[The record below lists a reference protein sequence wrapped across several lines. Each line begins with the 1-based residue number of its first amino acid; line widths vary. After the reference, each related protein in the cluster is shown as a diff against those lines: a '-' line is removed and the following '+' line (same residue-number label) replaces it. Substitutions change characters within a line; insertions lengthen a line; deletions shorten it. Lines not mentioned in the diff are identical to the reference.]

1 MEYINCF
8 HDHSILMELGDERHY
23 SQIYGK
29 SSMLAS
35 PLPFSSDLSN
45 YGQTATNKITMWT
58 FKIQA
63 QFDRLN
69 QHDVTN
75 SKAIILKLRRRKRA
89 HLSKIM
95 IPKKR

>member
-1 MEYINCF
+1 
-8 HDHSILMELGDERHY
+8 
-23 SQIYGK
+23 
-29 SSMLAS
+29 MLAS

-75 SKAIILKLRRRKRA
+75 SKAIILKLRKRKRA

>member
-1 MEYINCF
+1 
-8 HDHSILMELGDERHY
+8 
-23 SQIYGK
+23 
-29 SSMLAS
+29 
-35 PLPFSSDLSN
+35 
-45 YGQTATNKITMWT
+45 MWT

-69 QHDVTN
+69 QHDVSN

-95 IPKKR
+95 IPKNRLFRKIPRRELVMYNRGKERTILAINL